1 MKITDFSKTA
11 LIMMRV
17 WDDDFCVWSADI
29 SNDYFASEFQGR
41 ISGSDIYIVSSVDD
55 IINEARKWEAEKAAY
70 RIAEIYFLDEHYVN
84 DIIIRY

>member
-17 WDDDFCVWSADI
+17 WDDDFGVWSTDI
-29 SNDYFASEFQGR
+29 SNDYFASEFEGR

-55 IINEARKWEAEKAAY
+55 IIIKARKWEAEKTAN
-70 RIAEIYFLDEHYVN
+70 RIAEIYFLDEYYVN
-84 DIIIRY
+84 DTIIRY

>member
-1 MKITDFSKTA
+1 MKITDFNKTA

-17 WDDDFCVWSADI
+17 WDDDFACWSADI

-55 IINEARKWEAEKAAY
+55 IIIEAGKWEAEKAAY
-70 RIAEIYFLDEHYVN
+70 RIAEIYFLDEHYT
-84 DIIIRY
+84 DDTIIRY

>member
-17 WDDDFCVWSADI
+17 WDDDFNHWGYDI

-41 ISGSDIYIVSSVDD
+41 ISRSDIYIVSSVDD
-55 IINEARKWEAEKAAY
+55 IINKARKWEAEKAVY
-70 RIAEIYFLDEHYVN
+70 RIVEIYFLDEHYIN
-84 DIIIRY
+84 DTIIQY